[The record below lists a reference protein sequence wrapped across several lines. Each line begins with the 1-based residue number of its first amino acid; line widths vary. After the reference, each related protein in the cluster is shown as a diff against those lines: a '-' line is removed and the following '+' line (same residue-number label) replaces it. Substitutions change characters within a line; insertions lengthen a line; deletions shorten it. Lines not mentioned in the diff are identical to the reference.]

1 MDSPGTVAA
10 GSGDAGAADAGNQSS
25 VLRSQFS
32 VLSSRFSVFCF
43 VFVLGAVNFCT
54 EINLPRLGGIFG
66 LGCARSVPLA
76 VPPPPRIVYRQCSC
90 GFARLQ
96 LHTGEFDLCF
106 QWLTGKILNLKDLRV
121 RILAEIA
128 QNGTLP
134 DLSAVM
140 ASTII
145 ARFNFGR
152 KVRCHNGAVEIDS
165 VADAGFLGRSLY
177 PASKSPLLAKDA
189 RKGAPNF
196 EGSADLLHLLI
207 ARKIVSHFVLQ
218 GRKILPRVTSLPG
231 KRCCRS
237 APS

>member
-1 MDSPGTVAA
+1 
-10 GSGDAGAADAGNQSS
+10 
-25 VLRSQFS
+25 
-32 VLSSRFSVFCF
+32 
-43 VFVLGAVNFCT
+43 
-54 EINLPRLGGIFG
+54 
-66 LGCARSVPLA
+66 
-76 VPPPPRIVYRQCSC
+76 
-90 GFARLQ
+90 LQ

-207 ARKIVSHFVLQ
+207 ARKIVSHFVSAGPEDFAESDVATRQEMLSVGSILEFSFVLAWWVLQ
-218 GRKILPRVTSLPG
+218 VSKRFMQRRKALLT
-231 KRCCRS
+231 RS
-237 APS
+237 SYGMPEGIP